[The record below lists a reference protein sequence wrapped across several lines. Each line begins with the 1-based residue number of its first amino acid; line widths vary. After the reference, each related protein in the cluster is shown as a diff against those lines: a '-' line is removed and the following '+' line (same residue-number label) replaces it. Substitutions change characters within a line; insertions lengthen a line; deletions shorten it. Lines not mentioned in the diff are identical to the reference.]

1 MIRQADAPID
11 VGICG
16 ILIDFSIDFQCRGAN
31 IVPFHHSSIKSF
43 PLSLCERNSCYR
55 SYQRFRHINETNGSF
70 SIVLT
75 HKPRPHVASNKT
87 RFVATAGAATT
98 AIQ

>member
-16 ILIDFSIDFQCRGAN
+16 TLIDYSIDFQCRGAN
-31 IVPFHHSSIKSF
+31 LVPFHNSSIKSF
-43 PLSLCERNSCYR
+43 PLSLCGLNSCYR
-55 SYQRFRHINETNGSF
+55 SYQRFRHTNETNGSF

-75 HKPRPHVASNKT
+75 HKPRPHVTANKT
-87 RFVATAGAATT
+87 RFVATATT